1 MTREELI
8 RIQLQNKIRVMEVN
22 QRVEISS
29 EIEQRFIDLISDDLY
44 RHKSCRYLMTIW
56 HDDYENL
63 RGNYQAIACK
73 TSTNRFGNY
82 KGNYKLVG
90 VKLIDVEDE
99 LRVFK
104 DNIILFE
111 QTMFRD
117 INIDKVLE

>member
-8 RIQLQNKIRVMEVN
+8 RIQLQNEIRVMEVN

-56 HDDYENL
+56 HDDY
-63 RGNYQAIACK
+63 
-73 TSTNRFGNY
+73 

>member
-8 RIQLQNKIRVMEVN
+8 RIQLQNEIRVMEVN

-56 HDDYENL
+56 HGWHDEYQNL
-63 RGNYQAIACK
+63 KNAI
-73 TSTNRFGNY
+73 NDFGNY

>member
-1 MTREELI
+1 
-8 RIQLQNKIRVMEVN
+8 
-22 QRVEISS
+22 
-29 EIEQRFIDLISDDLY
+29 
-44 RHKSCRYLMTIW
+44 MTIW
-56 HDDYENL
+56 HGWHDEYQNL
-63 RGNYQAIACK
+63 KNTI
-73 TSTNRFGNY
+73 NDFGNY

>member
-63 RGNYQAIACK
+63 SGNYQAIACK

>member
-8 RIQLQNKIRVMEVN
+8 RITLQNKIRVMEVK

-29 EIEQRFIDLISDDLY
+29 EIDPKFITMINEDLY
-44 RHKSCRYLMTIW
+44 KHKSCRYIMTIW
-56 HDDYENL
+56 HVDENL

-82 KGNYKLVG
+82 KNYKGNYKLVG
-90 VKLIDVEDE
+90 IAPIEEEVQ
-99 LRVFK
+99 VFK

-111 QTMFRD
+111 QTMFRG
-117 INIDKVLE
+117 INIERILV